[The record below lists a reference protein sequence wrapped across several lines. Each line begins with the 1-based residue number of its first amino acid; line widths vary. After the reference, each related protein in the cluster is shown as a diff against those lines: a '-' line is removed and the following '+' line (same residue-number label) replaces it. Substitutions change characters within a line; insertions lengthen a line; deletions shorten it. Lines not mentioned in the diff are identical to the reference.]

1 MSTVP
6 FLYINVTALCC
17 FALMFITFLAT
28 KKTPEIWAFLA
39 VLLDCIL
46 WTGGSVFMRIQM
58 WPGLRFWYAV
68 SLVALFSMELFFYF
82 FVHTFAH
89 RKGKFLL
96 TVFAVWTL
104 LLMPGTISGY
114 YLAPPTPLVQDNG
127 NTVFTYTLNWHL
139 AIPCVM
145 FVVIIAAT
153 ALLLLQIMR
162 EQGSHAPGIQVIIIG
177 GLVLLAGN
185 LLQVGLPG
193 NTFPFDT
200 LSGIIFAALLMYALY
215 RRRMFRLT
223 LVISRSLLTILLAG
237 ICIIFAVNVIS
248 PMQEFVQ
255 GKLGLDSS
263 LATMVVAAAFA
274 GVLALA
280 YALMRRLLDA
290 MFTREEQQNKLV
302 KKFSAEVSQTLSTA
316 DIMEKLGSVVSREV
330 PIEQL
335 YICLLEDGKYQAK
348 YCTSPLATLSFYI
361 SKDSPQIAYL
371 REQESCLVLGEFRN
385 SPKYLSVWETE
396 KELFRRLNIDCVAA
410 MKDGGEIV
418 GLLLLSAKDRDRSFN
433 AVEIGFLETVASI
446 ASIAMKNAA
455 LYEKMFREARVDPLT
470 GVYNYRFFV
479 EQLEEQFHL
488 YGRECLTLVYID
500 VDDFKL
506 YNQLYGVGEGD
517 AALCRISEAISQ
529 SVGESG
535 TVFRTS
541 GKIFAVLL
549 PLQDTH
555 RGRTLAQEIGKRVA
569 AINAVPERRR
579 LKSLSVSAGIC
590 SAPYAASSAK
600 ELMDNADMAVYNAKQ
615 GGKDQIVIFRG
626 ASDLVPQ
633 HLAERTDAIV
643 DRIERGD
650 GEYRT
655 ALSMISAL
663 TAAID
668 AKDHYTYA
676 HSKNVARY
684 AATLAVAT
692 GLNDDQVRTI
702 YAAGLLHDIGKISIP
717 ESILKKTGGLDQ
729 EEYQIMKDHVNNS
742 IEMIR
747 HLPEMDYLIPAVLG
761 HHERWDGK
769 GYPRGIA
776 GEEIPISA
784 RCLAIADVFDAM
796 TTDRPYRK
804 GLPLDYAMEEL
815 QKSAGKQLDP
825 NLTPVFIRLIRSRS
839 IPLSPQ
845 AVANRAT
852 PGETKL

>member
-1 MSTVP
+1 MNTVP
-6 FLYINVTALCC
+6 FLYVNVTALCC
-17 FALMFITFLAT
+17 FTLMFITFLAT
-28 KKTPEIWAFLA
+28 KKTPEIRAFLA
-39 VLLDCIL
+39 VLLDCIV
-46 WTGGSVFMRIQM
+46 WTGASVLMRIQM
-58 WPGLRFWYAV
+58 WPGLRFWYSV
-68 SLVALFSMELFFYF
+68 SLVALFSLELFFYF

-96 TVFAVWTL
+96 IVFAVWTL
-104 LLMPGTISGY
+104 LLIPGTISGY
-114 YLAPPTPLVQDNG
+114 YLAPPTPMVRPDG
-127 NTVFTYTLNWHL
+127 DTVFTYTLNWHIV
-139 AIPCVM
+139 IPCIM
-145 FVVIIAAT
+145 FVVIIGATT
-153 ALLLLQIMR
+153 ALLLRIMR
-162 EQGSHAPGIQVIIIG
+162 EQGTHSPGIQVIVTG
-177 GLVLLAGN
+177 GIVLLTGN

-193 NTFPFDT
+193 NIFPFDT
-200 LSGIIFAALLMYALY
+200 LSGIVFALLLMYALY
-215 RRRMFRLT
+215 KRRMFRLT
-223 LVISRSLLTILLAG
+223 LVISRGLLTILLAG
-237 ICIIFAVNVIS
+237 ICIIFAANVIS
-248 PMQEFVQ
+248 PMQEFAE
-255 GKLGLDSS
+255 GKLGLESN
-263 LATMVVAAAFA
+263 LATMAVSVAFA
-274 GVLALA
+274 GVLALS

-302 KKFSAEVSQTLSTA
+302 KRFSTSVSQTLSTA
-316 DIMEKLGSVVSREV
+316 DIMEKLGDVVSREI
-330 PIEQL
+330 PLDQM

-348 YCTSPLATLSFYI
+348 YCTSPLATLSFSI

-371 REQESCLVLGEFRN
+371 REQESYFILGEFQN
-385 SPKYLSVWETE
+385 SPRYLSVWETE

-410 MKDGGEIV
+410 MKDGDEIV
-418 GLLLLSAKDRDRSFN
+418 GLLLLSAKERSRSFN

-455 LYEKMFREARVDPLT
+455 LYEKMFREARIDPLT

-479 EQLEEQFHL
+479 ERLEELFKTC
-488 YGRECLTLVYID
+488 GKECLTLVYID

-517 AALCRISEAISQ
+517 AALCRIGEAITHC
-529 SVGESG
+529 VGESG

-549 PLQDTH
+549 PYQDTQ
-555 RGRTLAQEIGKRVA
+555 RGRGLAREIGKRVA
-569 AINAVPERRR
+569 EINAVPERRR
-579 LKSLSVSAGIC
+579 LKPLSVSAGIC

-668 AKDHYTYA
+668 AKDHYTFA

-684 AATLAVAT
+684 AATLAVAS

-717 ESILKKTGGLDQ
+717 EAILKKTGKLEPD
-729 EEYQIMKDHVNNS
+729 EYQLMKEHVNNS

-747 HLPEMDYLIPAVLG
+747 HLPEMDYLVPAVLG

-776 GEEIPISA
+776 GEEIPVSA

-804 GLPLDYAMEEL
+804 GLPLEYALEEL
-815 QKSAGKQLDP
+815 RKGAGKQLDP
-825 NLTPVFIRLIRSRS
+825 SLTQVFIHLIRSRS

-845 AVANRAT
+845 AAVNSKK
-852 PGETKL
+852 PDD

>member
-1 MSTVP
+1 MSDIP
-6 FLYINVTALCC
+6 FLFINITVFSC
-17 FALMFITFLAT
+17 FLLMFVTFLAT

-39 VLLDCIL
+39 VLLDAIL
-46 WTGGSVFMRIQM
+46 WSGGAILMRLQM
-58 WPGLRFWYAV
+58 WPGMNFWYKV

-82 FVHTFAH
+82 FVHTFSR
-89 RKGKFLL
+89 RKGRFLL
-96 TVFAVWTL
+96 AVFTIWTL
-104 LLMPGTISGY
+104 AIIPGTVSGF
-114 YLAPPTPLVQDNG
+114 YLKPPTPVVMPDGSTL
-127 NTVFTYTLNWHL
+127 FTYSLDWHIV
-139 AIPCVM
+139 IPCIM
-145 FVVIIAAT
+145 FVAIIGAT
-153 ALLLLQIMR
+153 AVMLLQVMR
-162 EQGSHAPGIQVIIIG
+162 EQGVHSPGIQVIIYG
-177 GLVLLAGN
+177 GLVMLAGN

-193 NTFPFDT
+193 NTFPFDA
-200 LSGIIFAALLMYALY
+200 LSGIVFAALLMYALY
-215 RRRMFRLT
+215 KRRMFRLT
-223 LVISRSLLTILLAG
+223 LVVSRSLLTLVLAL
-237 ICIIFAVNVIS
+237 ICAIAAANFIS
-248 PMQEFVQ
+248 PLHLFAEQT
-255 GKLGLDSS
+255 LGLDERS
-263 LATMVVAAAFA
+263 ATTVVSVAFA
-274 GVLALA
+274 GLLGGA
-280 YALMRRLLDA
+280 YVLMRRLLES
-290 MFTREEQQNKLV
+290 MFTREEQQSRLV
-302 KKFSAEVSQTLSTA
+302 KNFSAEVSQSLSTA
-316 DIMEKLGSVVSREV
+316 DIMEKMGQVVSREI
-330 PIEQL
+330 PIEQM
-335 YICLLEDGKYQAK
+335 YICLLEGDSYQAR
-348 YCTSPLATLSFYI
+348 YCSSPLATLSFSI

-371 REQESCLVLGEFRN
+371 KEQESYLIVGEFRS
-385 SPKYLSVWETE
+385 SPRYLSVWETE

-410 MKDGGEIV
+410 MRDGDEIV
-418 GLLLLSAKDRDRSFN
+418 GLLLLSAKERGRNFN
-433 AVEIGFLETVASI
+433 AVEIGFLETVSSI

-455 LYEKMFREARVDPLT
+455 LYEKMFREARIDPLT

-479 EQLEEQFHL
+479 EQLEEQFL
-488 YGRECLTLVYID
+488 SCGRECLTLLYID

-517 AALCRISEAISQ
+517 AALCRIGEVISHCT
-529 SVGESG
+529 GESG
-535 TVFRTS
+535 IVFRTS
-541 GKIFAVLL
+541 GKVFAVLL
-549 PLQDTH
+549 PLQDTQ
-555 RGRTLAQEIGKRVA
+555 RARTLAREIETRVA
-569 AINAVPERRR
+569 QINQKPERQR
-579 LKSLSVSAGIC
+579 LKPLSVSVGIC

-600 ELMDNADMAVYNAKQ
+600 ELMDNADLAVYNAKQ

-650 GEYRT
+650 GEYRS

-684 AATLAVAT
+684 AATLAVAA

-717 ESILKKTGGLDQ
+717 ENILNKTGKLEDG
-729 EEYQIMKDHVNNS
+729 EYRVMKDHVNNS

-796 TTDRPYRK
+796 TTDRPYRR
-804 GLPLDYAMEEL
+804 GLPLEYALEEIR
-815 QKSAGKQLDP
+815 KGAGTQFDP
-825 NLTPVFIRLIRSRS
+825 SLAKTFAQLIRSRS

-845 AVANRAT
+845 AAAR
-852 PGETKL
+852 KS